1 MQLDDA
7 AARRLDSEDLTPEPS
22 LAATAG
28 GMVLAIGD
36 RVRMS
41 ALGQG
46 RHPRYGDV
54 EGVIVR
60 KAAASAWRV
69 KFDGRNALQTIHRDY
84 LEKVPAEVARG

>member
-1 MQLDDA
+1 MRLDDT
-7 AARRLDSEDLTPEPS
+7 AARRLDFDDIMLPEPQ
-22 LAATAG
+22 AATMPLA
-28 GMVLAIGD
+28 LAIGD

-54 EGVIVR
+54 EGVLIR

-84 LEKVPAEVARG
+84 LEKVPADE

>member
-1 MQLDDA
+1 MQLDDT
-7 AARRLDSEDLTPEPS
+7 AARRLDAEHHAPES
-22 LAATAG
+22 YRALAKPQA
-28 GMVLAIGD
+28 LAIGD

-54 EGVIVR
+54 EGVLIR
-60 KAAASAWRV
+60 KTAASAWRV

-84 LEKVPAEVARG
+84 LERVPADE